1 MAAGEDAGKEM
12 TFWDHLDELRG
23 TLFRSLGAMCLC
35 AVLGLVF
42 KDFLFDGIIL
52 PPTRSD
58 FIIYR
63 LLGWD
68 FTMQLINVEL
78 SAQFFA
84 HLKAAFAAGLVVSF
98 PYVIWELWRFIAPA
112 LYAREKG
119 PVGTA
124 FALST
129 GLFYLGVAV
138 GYFVV
143 LPFCLRFFLSYTVSD
158 AVANDITLGSYMSMF
173 FSMVLLIGIAFEFP
187 TVVMVLGR
195 LGIVSRSLLRK
206 GRKYA
211 LVLVLVLAA
220 LITPADPFS
229 MFVLAVPLYL
239 LFELSILLCSKSEEK
254 SEAGESPA

>member
-1 MAAGEDAGKEM
+1 MAGADAGKEM
-12 TFWDHLDELRG
+12 SFWDHLDELRG
-23 TLFRSLGAMCLC
+23 TILRSLAAVSVC

-42 KDFLFDGIIL
+42 RDFLFDGIIL
-52 PPTRSD
+52 PPTRPD
-58 FIIYR
+58 FFVYR

-78 SAQFFA
+78 SAQFFV
-84 HLKAAFAAGLVVSF
+84 HLKASFAAGLVVAF
-98 PYVIWELWRFIAPA
+98 PYMVWELWRFISPA
-112 LYAREKG
+112 LYARERG
-119 PVGTA
+119 PVRMA
-124 FALST
+124 FSLST

-138 GYFVV
+138 GYFIV

-158 AVANDITLGSYMSMF
+158 TVANTITLASYMSMF

-211 LVLVLVLAA
+211 FVLVLVLAA

-239 LFELSILLCSKSEEK
+239 LYELSILLCSKSAEK
-254 SEAGESPA
+254 PGTKQ

>member
-1 MAAGEDAGKEM
+1 M

-23 TLFRSLGAMCLC
+23 TILRSLAAVCLC
-35 AVLGLVF
+35 AVLGLIF
-42 KDFLFDGIIL
+42 RDFLFNGVIL
-52 PPTRSD
+52 PPTRPD
-58 FIIYR
+58 FVVYR

-68 FTMQLINVEL
+68 FTMRLINVEL

-84 HLKAAFAAGLVVSF
+84 HLKAAFAAGLVVAF
-98 PYVIWELWRFIAPA
+98 PYVIWELWKFVAPA

-119 PVGTA
+119 PVRTA

-138 GYFVV
+138 GYFIV

-158 AVANDITLGSYMSMF
+158 AVENAITLGSYMSMF

-187 TVVMVLGR
+187 AVVMVLGR
-195 LGIVSRSLLRK
+195 MGVVSRSLLRK

-211 LVLVLVLAA
+211 IVLVLVLAA

-229 MFVLAVPLYL
+229 MFVLAIPLYL
-239 LFELSILLCSKSEEK
+239 LYELSILLCSKSAEN
-254 SEAGESPA
+254 SESGE